1 MDFPDAEDI
10 IQEVQKYYKETLN
23 LSEEMSLAMAQGCYL
38 LLKTAENIIDVAEKE
53 TIKDTIKV
61 KQVLVSC
68 LISWLYGIEGKKDME
83 RLANLVKT
91 LLEYISEK
99 IPHTEIMKMP
109 TLFTDDE
116 DKEEKE

>member
-1 MDFPDAEDI
+1 MDFSDAEVV
-10 IQEVQKYYKETLN
+10 IQETQKYYKEKLN
-23 LSEEMSLAMAQGCYL
+23 LSEDMSLAMAQGCYL
-38 LLKTAENIIDVAEKE
+38 LLRTAENIIEVAEKE
-53 TIKDTIKV
+53 TIKDTITV

-68 LISWLYGIEGKKDME
+68 LITWLYGIEGKEDME

-91 LLEYISEK
+91 LLEYISER

-109 TLFTDDE
+109 TLFTDD